1 MAVFA
6 KNTRATVIPCMS
18 YRDAAA
24 AIDWLCDTFG
34 FEKQAVYPADDG
46 TIMHAQLTFGNGMIM
61 CGTKK
66 GDTPFG
72 RLIKQPD
79 EIGGAETQGC
89 YLMVSDAD
97 AYYARAKASGA
108 EIILEIQDD
117 DFGGRSYAC
126 RDPEGHIWNFGT
138 YDPWQGKRAAGLR
151 AAFGRSDGRRL
162 RRLAMVGAGLAAIVT
177 SAVAG
182 GT

>member
-1 MAVFA
+1 
-6 KNTRATVIPCMS
+6 
-18 YRDAAA
+18 
-24 AIDWLCDTFG
+24 
-34 FEKQAVYPADDG
+34 
-46 TIMHAQLTFGNGMIM
+46 
-61 CGTKK
+61 
-66 GDTPFG
+66 
-72 RLIKQPD
+72 
-79 EIGGAETQGC
+79 
-89 YLMVSDAD
+89 MVSDAD

-151 AAFGRSDGRRL
+151 AASGRSDGRRL

-182 GT
+182 GIMSR